1 MANQGDQLAVA
12 TGLNPD
18 DAKAILDVLVSDTLD
33 QSGEHLVI
41 GWCGLVLHD
50 GRHTLA
56 VLSAAA

>member
-1 MANQGDQLAVA
+1 MADQGDQLALA
-12 TGLNPD
+12 TGLD
-18 DAKAILDVLVSDTLD
+18 AQDAKAILGVLVRDALD

-50 GRHTLA
+50 GRHTPA